1 VVLKPKTGRKIM
13 APFRI
18 LVVDDSVVMRKLLCD
33 TLSADP
39 ELEVVGWACDG
50 KVALAK
56 FAQLHPDLITLDLE
70 MPVMNGLETLGEI
83 RKVDRSIPVIIFSML
98 TESGASATMEAFALG
113 ASDYATK
120 PMGGSSPADSI
131 ESIRADLVPKIKT
144 LCARSVKKPPSRV
157 LSVPPPPP
165 PLVRAPALVRQR
177 IDIVTIG
184 TSTGGPTALVEVLS
198 RIPQDFPVPI
208 VLVQHMPPI
217 FTRRLAERLDS
228 HSKIQV
234 QEGRAGAILR
244 PGQAWIAPGNFHMTV
259 KRSKTE
265 SCLELNQTPPAN
277 SCRPAVDVLFRS
289 VAEAYTA
296 NVLAVVMTGMGA
308 DGMAGARCIR
318 QVGGEVIIQDE
329 ASSVVWGMPGSV
341 HAAGL
346 ADAVYPL
353 DQLAAEITQRVFKGR
368 ALRVG
373 AGR

>member
-1 VVLKPKTGRKIM
+1 MT
-13 APFRI
+13 PFRI

-39 ELEVVGWACDG
+39 ELEVVASACDG

-56 FAQLHPDLITLDLE
+56 FAQLQPDLITLDLE
-70 MPVMNGLETLGEI
+70 MPVMNGLETLVEI
-83 RKVDRSIPVIIFSML
+83 RKVDRNIPVIIFSML
-98 TESGASATMEAFALG
+98 TESGASATMEAFSLG

-120 PMGGSSPADSI
+120 PTGGSSPADAI
-131 ESIRADLVPKIKT
+131 ESIRTELVVIIKT
-144 LCARSVKKPPSRV
+144 LCARSFKKPPSPVR
-157 LSVPPPPP
+157 SVPPTLPAS
-165 PLVRAPALVRQR
+165 VRAPALVRQR

-184 TSTGGPTALVEVLS
+184 TSTGGPTALVEVLP

-208 VLVQHMPPI
+208 VVVQHMPPI

-234 QEGRAGAILR
+234 QEGRDGALLR

-265 SCLELNQTPPAN
+265 SYLELNQTSPEN

-289 VAEAYTA
+289 VAEAYSA

-308 DGMAGARCIR
+308 DGMAGARRVR
-318 QVGGEVIIQDE
+318 QVGGEVFIQDE

-353 DQLAAEITQRVFKGR
+353 DQLAAEITQRVCKGR